1 MAMHSTIG
9 FGQSALGGWAVGV
22 ALDAGGGMDT
32 SSGWVLAFLV
42 MGAGG
47 MLGPLALWWA
57 NHKMRAAD
65 T

>member
-1 MAMHSTIG
+1 
-9 FGQSALGGWAVGV
+9 V